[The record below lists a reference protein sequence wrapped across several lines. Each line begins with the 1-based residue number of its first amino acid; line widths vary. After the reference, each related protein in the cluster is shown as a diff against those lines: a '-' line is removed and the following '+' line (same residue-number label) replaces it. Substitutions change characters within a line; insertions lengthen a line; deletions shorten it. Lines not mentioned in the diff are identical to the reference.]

1 MLKPPGHAL
10 MIANVRFLP
19 LIVSGLLL
27 GACQTSPALDPVAEA
42 ELQADAA
49 AAPVAPSGIIA
60 GLAQPDTP
68 SCPTTEIF
76 EGGSSMRGRGSAAS
90 STGVDFQVSLNDV
103 ARECRFE
110 GGTMAMRVGVRGRVI
125 LGTAGRAGTYNVPL
139 RIAVKR
145 LGGDTVYSNLV
156 RLSVNAGDGIGGA
169 AFQHVEENISLPQG
183 PDGID
188 VYEVLVG
195 VDPSGNATAPRRK
208 KR

>member
-1 MLKPPGHAL
+1 MLKPPGLAL
-10 MIANVRFLP
+10 MTVNFRFLP
-19 LIVSGLLL
+19 LVFFGLMLA
-27 GACQTSPALDPVAEA
+27 ACQTSPALDPTAEA

-60 GLAQPDTP
+60 SLAQPDTP
-68 SCPTTEIF
+68 NCPTAEIF
-76 EGGSSMRGRGSAAS
+76 EGGAAMRGRNSGGSA
-90 STGVDFQVSLNDV
+90 TGVDFQVSLSDV

-125 LGTAGRAGTYNVPL
+125 LGTEGRAGTYTVPL

-156 RLSVNAGDGIGGA
+156 RLSVNTGNGIGGA

-195 VDPSGNATAPRRK
+195 VDPSGNATSPKRK